1 MQDCLFCKIVR
12 GELPSYTV
20 YENERTLAF
29 LDIHPTHPGHTLVV
43 PKQHTKNIFEISP
56 GDWAALCETVRMLAG
71 KIEDAVGADGINIMM
86 NNREHGGQIIHHAH
100 VHIIPRFKND
110 GLKAWP
116 HNDYKEGE
124 AESVAGKIRSAVAG
138 EK

>member
-1 MQDCLFCKIVR
+1 MTDCLFCKIVR

-29 LDIHPTHPGHTLVV
+29 LDIHPTNPGHTLVI
-43 PKQHTKNIFEISP
+43 PKQHTKNIFEISQ
-56 GDWAALCETVRMLAG
+56 GDWAALSETVRMLAG
-71 KIEDAVGADGINIMM
+71 KIESAVGADGINIMM

-110 GLKAWP
+110 GLKAWS
-116 HNDYKEGE
+116 HTDYQEGG
-124 AESVAGKIRSAVAG
+124 AESVLDQIRAIIKG
-138 EK
+138 